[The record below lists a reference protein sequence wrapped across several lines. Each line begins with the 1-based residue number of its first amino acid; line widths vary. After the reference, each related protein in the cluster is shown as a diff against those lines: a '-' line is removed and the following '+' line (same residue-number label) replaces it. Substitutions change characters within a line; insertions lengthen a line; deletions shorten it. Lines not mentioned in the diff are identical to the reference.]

1 MPRTRTTREDPV
13 TVEVVPGLL
22 LPASVDVKVED
33 WRGVDLAAR
42 VTFHTGRAAVSELTM
57 TQREGGPPVTGE
69 LLRLLSVKAFVKQA
83 LGHAWSDLVRTS
95 GWVNRD
101 LPGGDHGFAP
111 SDQATAWG
119 LLDVAERDRM
129 RDAGPVEETLQW
141 VALVYRVALLLEEPP
156 TKSVSGSFGIAQST
170 AGQWVAAAR
179 RKGSL
184 GPSEGSGKAG
194 G

>member
-1 MPRTRTTREDPV
+1 
-13 TVEVVPGLL
+13 VEVVPGLL

-33 WRGVDLAAR
+33 WRGVDLTAK
-42 VTFHTGRAAVSELTM
+42 VTFHTGRAAISELTM

-69 LLRLLSVKAFVKQA
+69 LMRLLSVKAFVKQA
-83 LGHAWSDLVRTS
+83 LGHAWNELVAQS
-95 GWVNRD
+95 GWLVNQDPAVTALRSEHD
-101 LPGGDHGFAP
+101 V
-111 SDQATAWG
+111 AWG
-119 LLDVAERDRM
+119 LLNITDRDRM
-129 RDAGPVEETLQW
+129 RETGPADETLQW

-156 TKSVSGSFGIAQST
+156 TKSVSGAFGIAQST

-179 RKGSL
+179 RKGFL